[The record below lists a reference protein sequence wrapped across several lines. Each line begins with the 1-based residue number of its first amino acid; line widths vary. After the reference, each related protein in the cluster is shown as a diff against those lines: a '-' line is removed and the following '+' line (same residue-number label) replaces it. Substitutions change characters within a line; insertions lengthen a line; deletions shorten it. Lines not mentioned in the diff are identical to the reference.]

1 MESKSSLQE
10 GNKLANKNMKL
21 LVIQE
26 AKQVA
31 ININKGESSNDII
44 KKLMH
49 KNSLNSNDKFLLKK
63 VIEEEIIGTRN
74 NG

>member
-1 MESKSSLQE
+1 VESKSSLQE

-44 KKLMH
+44 KKLMY